1 MYFLTV
7 CHGLCEP
14 ICRHIHNHVHWMS
27 PMHVPTQHFH
37 QDFHITAGS
46 DLSRSHSHCWFL
58 CLSPSLY
65 RLAYCMCV
73 VHASESAHVHC
84 HSERSHAVNLH
95 SVLYTAK
102 MHCYVITE
110 KRLCACETIKQV
122 EEETC
127 AVQASPAASGPL
139 RCKWEDGACK
149 HAARNDRVVSST
161 CRRREHFLTSRLRSM
176 VRKGLQEAIF

>member
-7 CHGLCEP
+7 CHGLYEP
-14 ICRHIHNHVHWMS
+14 ICRHIHIHVHWMS
-27 PMHVPTQHFH
+27 TMHVPTQHFH

-58 CLSPSLY
+58 FISQSLPLSILY
-65 RLAYCMCV
+65 VCSSCFRVSTCACTV
-73 VHASESAHVHC
+73 TVNAHT
-84 HSERSHAVNLH
+84 HAVNLH
-95 SVLYTAK
+95 SALYTAK

-161 CRRREHFLTSRLRSM
+161 CRRREHFLTPRLRSM
-176 VRKGLQEAIF
+176 VRKGLQ

>member
-73 VHASESAHVHC
+73 VHASESAHVHALSQWTLTRC
-84 HSERSHAVNLH
+84 EFTQCTVHGKDALLRNHGEEAL
-95 SVLYTAK
+95 
-102 MHCYVITE
+102 
-110 KRLCACETIKQV
+110 RL
-122 EEETC
+122 
-127 AVQASPAASGPL
+127 
-139 RCKWEDGACK
+139 
-149 HAARNDRVVSST
+149 RNDQAGGGGNMRSASLASSIRT
-161 CRRREHFLTSRLRSM
+161 TAMQVRRWCL
-176 VRKGLQEAIF
+176 